1 LSLVRALAVALVLI
15 VGCRTAPV
23 SVGESLDPASPDVQA
38 ALADFLV
45 QARAHQSLRGS
56 ARITLEGVRGA
67 SFARHLVVLERP
79 AHVRMEVMG
88 LAGQRIAVLATDG
101 ERFDLYRAE
110 TASVESGLVHPGLLA
125 EVGGVP
131 LTPAELVAL
140 LLGALPVPVDEL
152 QSAVR
157 GGDGRLALTWPGPE
171 GEHLTAILDAEGR
184 LQALRLEDA
193 SGIERVSASY
203 ADHRPANEGF
213 FAHQVTLDFGSR
225 GLRAEV
231 NFRQVEL
238 DPELP
243 EGLFRLQLVSS
254 PGG

>member
-1 LSLVRALAVALVLI
+1 MSLVRALAVALVLI

-23 SVGESLDPASPDVQA
+23 SVGETLDPGSAEVQA
-38 ALADFLV
+38 ALATFLG
-45 QARAHQSLRGS
+45 QARAHQSLRGN
-56 ARITLEGVRGA
+56 ARIALEGVRGA

-79 AHVRMEVMG
+79 ARVRMEVMG

-101 ERFDLYRAE
+101 QRFDLYRAE
-110 TASVESGLVHPGLLA
+110 TAKVESGLVHPGLLA

-140 LLGALPVPVDEL
+140 LLGAPPVQVGKL
-152 QSAVR
+152 KSAVR
-157 GGDGRLALTWPGPE
+157 GADGRLALTWTGPA
-171 GEHLTAILDAEGR
+171 GEQLTAILAAEGQ
-184 LQALRLEDA
+184 LQKLRLGDV
-193 SGIERVSASY
+193 SGTERVVASY
-203 ADHRPANEGF
+203 ADHRPAEAGS
-213 FAHQVTLDFGSR
+213 FAHQVTLDFGSQ